1 MTDTPTTP
9 VPIHAEDPDDDWVTA
24 TNGGRSVRVP
34 LMTGGLVLLAVL
46 AGGFWGGVIAGKHH
60 GSGSVASATAASRFG
75 AAARAAAPGGGGG
88 LTFGGGGGAN
98 FTTGTVIDVQGSQLD
113 ISDSGGNIVK
123 VTVGP
128 SATVTRTAKSSVSG
142 LQIGDTVV
150 ITGSAGSGGD
160 ISATAVRATA
170 PGATAGGT
178 GAGFSG
184 PGGG

>member
-1 MTDTPTTP
+1 
-9 VPIHAEDPDDDWVTA
+9 
-24 TNGGRSVRVP
+24 
-34 LMTGGLVLLAVL
+34 
-46 AGGFWGGVIAGKHH
+46 
-60 GSGSVASATAASRFG
+60 
-75 AAARAAAPGGGGG
+75 
-88 LTFGGGGGAN
+88 
-98 FTTGTVIDVQGSQLD
+98 
-113 ISDSGGNIVK
+113 

-128 SATVTRTAKSSVSG
+128 SAIVTRTAKSSVSG